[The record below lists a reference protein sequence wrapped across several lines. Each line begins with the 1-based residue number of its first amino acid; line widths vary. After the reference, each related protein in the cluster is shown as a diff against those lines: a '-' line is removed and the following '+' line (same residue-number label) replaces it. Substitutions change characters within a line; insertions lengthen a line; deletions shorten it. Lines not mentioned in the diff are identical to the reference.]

1 MPFKFNTITEEDILK
16 SPGGLNMLSAIKYNG
31 PRHMLVTGPPG
42 SGKTTVTLM
51 RATRQLLKEKT
62 VRLLT
67 YQHLLRYSLIS
78 IADPILKDHIH
89 TIYRW
94 LYYTFDINPEV
105 HTKADMEA
113 LMKKVGLQVDEIL
126 IDEGQDLPK
135 TIFEALPTITSRI
148 AVGADSGQMFYEK
161 GTKSEAIGEVLKAH
175 LDLMPIPLQF
185 NYRNYFETYDFARQ
199 FMPPNS
205 FSEVML
211 EHMPK
216 GKGGADQRPIIIQS
230 PDDEATLERIIDL
243 MLDNEFVN
251 VAVLFYYPHE
261 VDIWHRRIRSRM
273 AQDRPD
279 LYVSKFHSD
288 MSIYQRDQEAE
299 KMQNFVVTTYKY
311 IKGLEFQVVIMPSMQ
326 YAMNKPAIE
335 TPQHYYVAC
344 TRATQKLFLLY
355 STPDKPHWLKSFR
368 QETYVHQIYRS
379 L

>member
-51 RATRQLLKEKT
+51 RATRQLLKEKS

-94 LYYTFDINPEV
+94 LYDSFEIYAESHD
-105 HTKADMEA
+105 KAEMVVRMEKSK
-113 LMKKVGLQVDEIL
+113 LRVDEIL

-135 TIFEALPTITSRI
+135 TIFEALPTIAARI

-161 GTKSEAIGEVLKAH
+161 GTQSEVIGKVLESH

-199 FMPPNS
+199 FMPPDARS
-205 FSEVML
+205 TVLL

-216 GKGGADQRPIIIQS
+216 GKGGTDQRPIIIQTT
-230 PDDEATLERIIDL
+230 DDDATLERIIDL

-251 VAVLFYYPHE
+251 VAILFYYPHE
-261 VDIWHRRIRSRM
+261 VDSWHRRIRARLEK
-273 AQDRPD
+273 DRPD
-279 LYVSKFHSD
+279 LYVSRFHSD
-288 MSIYQRDQEAE
+288 MSIYQRDKEAE
-299 KMQNFVVTTYKY
+299 KMQNFVITTYKY
-311 IKGLEFQVVIMPSMQ
+311 IKGLEFQVIIMPSMQ
-326 YAMNKPAIE
+326 YAMNKENIE

-355 STPDKPHWLKSFR
+355 STQEKPKWLIGFR
-368 QETYVHQIYRS
+368 PETYIHQVYKP